1 MRKYI
6 IKWRNKA
13 LSNKYIILYLTKL
26 LKNRENYNN
35 NILRSIVYKWLYKAK
50 LKKVREKERIIS
62 EFCKNIARKIDII
75 KKWKELG
82 NRLRNKEKE
91 FDIDE
96 INNKLKYYIS
106 MKIIKKIFKKHAQ
119 KDINNKLHK
128 NKNISTF
135 KEKIQIIF
143 ERIDNDSNKISLKKY
158 FDKWRNNTNKIKNRL
173 DKLDELM
180 NILGLKQKRDDATTL
195 YNIILLKKL
204 LHDIP
209 KFFLMNALYRIRDFA
224 NKKDKNT
231 KLADDLLLSKKYI
244 KNKKVSPLI
253 KKLYKIYAYK
263 VIDNLFNNIQEIL
276 KRRSEPSKKL
286 FIEKMIKYYL
296 NKDKEYTHSNK
307 IENENKPYTKKILFK
322 SKKKTQP
329 KDIKDKSQIYLSL
342 ISILVKLIDDMI
354 KKNKKESFI
363 KIKYLFT
370 SEKFA
375 DALRKYVYLKEK
387 PNFEEFIDSLKI
399 LIDMYEHDGPQK
411 SKLFKLLRRII
422 IKKLFIYKEKIY
434 RVNKLFYLVNL
445 TKFNIEMT
453 KSRWI
458 RQLIRKWRFITF
470 MKKMARKKMELM
482 YKNFHVSYL
491 EMVNS
496 IFSDDEKFNPS
507 VVKEFERFGYGVGMF
522 INEDPFISH
531 EGKSCLG
538 VKKQYLFQPIEIE
551 KTIEIKKKVIEK
563 EMKEEQFLTGI
574 KGEYDNNLTE
584 SSKKKMGMSGRAE
597 YDYDNTGGIYGTSF
611 EKEDNK
617 DISLNSKSKSK
628 TKSKLKA
635 HYSTKPFNEY
645 EENDGEND
653 TEKDKNK

>member
-1 MRKYI
+1 MKISHIQKKSYEGDFLNDCFHGKGTFYYFDGDKYVGDWKNDVKDGKGI
-6 IKWRNKA
+6 YYHILRNI
-13 LSNKYIILYLTKL
+13 IIL
-26 LKNRENYNN
+26 
-35 NILRSIVYKWLYKAK
+35 
-50 LKKVREKERIIS
+50 
-62 EFCKNIARKIDII
+62 
-75 KKWKELG
+75 
-82 NRLRNKEKE
+82 
-91 FDIDE
+91 
-96 INNKLKYYIS
+96 
-106 MKIIKKIFKKHAQ
+106 
-119 KDINNKLHK
+119 
-128 NKNISTF
+128 
-135 KEKIQIIF
+135 
-143 ERIDNDSNKISLKKY
+143 
-158 FDKWRNNTNKIKNRL
+158 
-173 DKLDELM
+173 
-180 NILGLKQKRDDATTL
+180 
-195 YNIILLKKL
+195 
-204 LHDIP
+204 
-209 KFFLMNALYRIRDFA
+209 
-224 NKKDKNT
+224 
-231 KLADDLLLSKKYI
+231 
-244 KNKKVSPLI
+244 
-253 KKLYKIYAYK
+253 
-263 VIDNLFNNIQEIL
+263 
-276 KRRSEPSKKL
+276 
-286 FIEKMIKYYL
+286 
-296 NKDKEYTHSNK
+296 
-307 IENENKPYTKKILFK
+307 
-322 SKKKTQP
+322 
-329 KDIKDKSQIYLSL
+329 
-342 ISILVKLIDDMI
+342 LIDDMI
-354 KKNKKESFI
+354 KKKKKDSFI

-375 DALRKYVYLKEK
+375 EALRKYVYLKEK
-387 PNFEEFIDSLKI
+387 SNFEEFIDSLKI
-399 LIDMYEHDGPQK
+399 IIDMYEHDGPQK

-445 TKFNIEMT
+445 TKFNIEMA

-531 EGKSCLG
+531 EGKACLG

-574 KGEYDNNLTE
+574 KGEYDNDLTE

-597 YDYDNTGGIYGTSF
+597 YDYDNTGGRYGTSF

-635 HYSTKPFNEY
+635 HYSTKPFNENEDKE
-645 EENDGEND
+645 EENQM
-653 TEKDKNK
+653 EKDKNM